1 MGGWFSINMCY
12 FDISSNIVD
21 INHSTAYS
29 HCMKLDTAALI
40 LSKIGNPTRLKI
52 VRLLVKAGD
61 RGMPVGAIQK
71 KLQIPGSTLTHH
83 ITHLKNAGLIRQQRA
98 QATLFCIMEYDLLN
112 QLINYLTNECC
123 VDNSAIENKVT

>member
-1 MGGWFSINMCY
+1 MGAWVSINIYY

-29 HCMKLDTAALI
+29 HCMELDTAALI
-40 LSKIGNPTRLKI
+40 LSKIGNPTRWKSG
-52 VRLLVKAGD
+52 RLLVKAGD
-61 RGMPVGAIQK
+61 QGMPVGAIQK

-98 QATLFCIMEYDLLN
+98 QATLFCIMEYDRLN
-112 QLINYLTNECC
+112 QLVNYLTDECC
-123 VDNSAIENKVT
+123 VDNTAIEN